1 MPSCLLVLALAS
13 GSCSR
18 EAWHR
23 FPAPD
28 DAVKLIPWFATMHR
42 GPALQPYD
50 HSRAPVPGTV
60 PITGVERELH
70 VDNDADLPAVNRVR
84 NPVPRTAES
93 LDRGKEMFSVY
104 CYPCHGPTGQGDG
117 PVAEKFIQ
125 PPSLTAEQ
133 ARGYSDGYF
142 YALIRYGR
150 GIMPMYG
157 DKVRGLDRWHIINYI
172 RSLQA
177 AR

>member
-1 MPSCLLVLALAS
+1 LGLAVIAA
-13 GSCSR
+13 SCSR

-42 GPALQPYD
+42 GLAPQPYE
-50 HSRAPVPGTV
+50 HSRPPVPGTV

-70 VDNDADLPAVNRVR
+70 VDNEADLPAINRVR
-84 NPVPRTAES
+84 NPVARTAES
-93 LDRGKEMFSVY
+93 LDRGKEVFGIY

-125 PPSLTAEQ
+125 PPSLTAEK
-133 ARGYSDGYF
+133 AKGYTDGYMYELLRF
-142 YALIRYGR
+142 GR

-157 DKVRGLDRWHIINYI
+157 DKVRGADRWHVVNYI
-172 RSLQA
+172 RSLQTP
-177 AR
+177 R